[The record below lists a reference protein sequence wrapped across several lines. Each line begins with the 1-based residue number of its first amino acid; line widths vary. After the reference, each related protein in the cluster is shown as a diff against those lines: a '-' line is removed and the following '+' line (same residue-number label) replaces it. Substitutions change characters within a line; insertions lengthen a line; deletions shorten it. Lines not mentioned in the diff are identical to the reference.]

1 MENCIFCRIAQ
12 GGIPADIVYQDAD
25 IVVFRDLNPQAP
37 VHVLAVPRKHIASL
51 TEPAA
56 ADGAMLAA
64 VFHGVQQVAAKL
76 GLKQGFRVVTNEG
89 EHGGQ
94 TVGHIHFHILG
105 KRHMQW
111 PPG

>member
-1 MENCIFCRIAQ
+1 
-12 GGIPADIVYQDAD
+12 
-25 IVVFRDLNPQAP
+25 
-37 VHVLAVPRKHIASL
+37 
-51 TEPAA
+51 
-56 ADGAMLAA
+56 
-64 VFHGVQQVAAKL
+64 L